1 MPLQPDPLAGLQSA
15 FSAAL
20 RDPALPAPQAVAQ
33 AGRGPLARGFDVY
46 RNNVAV
52 SLIEALE
59 AAFPVVRRLV
69 GEAFFKAV
77 ARAYVAEAPPCSP
90 VLLLYGRSFGTF
102 LDDFPPAARV
112 PYLGDVARLE
122 WARLYAYHAADAAPL
137 EIASLSAL
145 PEGALGGLRFTLH
158 PSLRLLRSRWP
169 VVSIWAASSD
179 AGTADA
185 VDMGSGQ
192 EAAAIRPALTV
203 ETRLLPA
210 GGHDFIADLVEGATL
225 SAAAEQA
232 IDRDPAFELAVH
244 LQGLFEIGAVTALLP
259 SAPDAPDTSARISET

>member
-1 MPLQPDPLAGLQSA
+1 M
-15 FSAAL
+15 
-20 RDPALPAPQAVAQ
+20 
-33 AGRGPLARGFDVY
+33 
-46 RNNVAV
+46 
-52 SLIEALE
+52 
-59 AAFPVVRRLV
+59 VRRLV
-69 GEAFFKAV
+69 GAEFFKAV
-77 ARAYVAEAPPCSP
+77 ARAYVAEAPPRSP

-145 PEGALGGLRFTLH
+145 PESALGGLRFTLH

-185 VDMGSGQ
+185 VDMDSGQ
-192 EAAAIRPALTV
+192 EAAVIRPALTV
-203 ETRLLPA
+203 DLRLLPA
-210 GGHDFIADLVEGATL
+210 GGFDFIADLKDGVTL
-225 SAAAEQA
+225 AEAAERA
-232 IDRDPAFELAVH
+232 VDRDAAFELAGH
-244 LQGLFEIGAVTALLP
+244 LQGLFEIGAVTALQTPHL
-259 SAPDAPDTSARISET
+259 DTPTRMNER